1 MIKTNLAVL
10 MAERG
15 LKIADVY
22 EATGISKTTLMA
34 ISENTG
40 KGIQYE
46 TMDKLCNYF
55 GITPKDFFIY
65 SPYRFSV
72 SWVDLG
78 LINDQILEKP
88 KIKGDTASYDLT
100 NLLISLE
107 KEGDVLTYPFN
118 LVVVPKND
126 NHIPITI
133 QNNVDFGILLGNW
146 PFTSDGVGDDNL
158 INIFISKLSP
168 LLLNDV
174 KEQINN
180 KIIENIAL
188 NAIAQNGIPYPSDS
202 NNKMVS
208 YKAISEGCKFYISY
222 EYDGDQLL
230 KNSVVNLTGE
240 KINSFFKM

>member
-46 TMDKLCNYF
+46 TMDKLCNFF

-65 SPYRFSV
+65 SPFRFSV
-72 SWVDLG
+72 SWFDLG
-78 LINDQILEKP
+78 LINNQILEKP
-88 KIKGDTASYDLT
+88 KIKVDAASYDLT
-100 NLLISLE
+100 SLLISLE

-126 NHIPITI
+126 NHIPITL
-133 QNNVDFGILLGNW
+133 QNKVDFGILLGNW
-146 PFTSDGVGDDNL
+146 PFSNDDDNDSL
-158 INIFISKLSP
+158 IDIFIEKLSP

-174 KEQINN
+174 REQINN
-180 KIIENIAL
+180 KVIENIAL
-188 NAIAQNGIPYPSDS
+188 NAIAQNAIPYPADD
-202 NNKMVS
+202 NPKYVS

-222 EYDGDQLL
+222 EYNDNQLL
-230 KNSVVNLTGE
+230 KNSVVTLSGE
-240 KINSFFKM
+240 KINSFS